1 MTHGLMRI
9 AYFINQYP
17 KVSHSFIRREILALE
32 QQGVAVSRF
41 AIRGWDD
48 KVLDPD
54 DLSEQQKTQY
64 VLQTG
69 LVPLAR
75 AALGCLVRRPAGFVG
90 ALRAAWTCS
99 RQSDRSLAYHLIY
112 LAEACWLL
120 DRLSA
125 ARVRHVHAHFGTNS
139 AEVVMLAR
147 LLGGP
152 SYSFTVHGPEEFDK
166 PQGLH
171 LQEKMAQAAFTVAI
185 SSFGRSQLFRW
196 VGHAHW
202 PRVHVVHCG
211 LDRAFHQGH
220 EAPVPDVPRLVCVG
234 RICEQKGQLLLVQ
247 ALAEVVRRGHDCEL
261 VLAGDGDMRPQ
272 VESLVRAYGL
282 ERRVSITGWI
292 DSARVRHELLQARA
306 MVLPSFAEG
315 LPVVIME
322 ALALGRPVLTTTIAG
337 IPELVRGGENGWL
350 VPAGDVSAL
359 AEAMAAV
366 LQTPVEQLTR
376 MGQAGRE
383 RVLQQHDVDTEARK
397 LKALFV
403 GVQA

>member
-1 MTHGLMRI
+1 MTHGPMQI

-64 VLQTG
+64 VLRTG
-69 LVPLAR
+69 LVQLVR
-75 AALGCLVRRPAGFVG
+75 AALGCLVRRPARFVV

-99 RQSDRSLAYHLIY
+99 WQSDRPLAYHLIY

-166 PQGLH
+166 PLGLH

-211 LDRAFHQGH
+211 LDRAFHHGH
-220 EAPVPDVPRLVCVG
+220 DAPVPDVPRLVCVG
-234 RICEQKGQLLLVQ
+234 RICEQKGQLLLMQ

-261 VLAGDGDMRPQ
+261 VLAGDGEMRPQ

-282 ERRVSITGWI
+282 ERRVTITGWI

-306 MVLPSFAEG
+306 LVLPSFAEG

-322 ALALGRPVLTTTIAG
+322 ALALGRPVLTTSIAG
-337 IPELVRGGENGWL
+337 IPELVQDGQNGWL

-359 AEAMAAV
+359 ADAMAAV
-366 LQTPVEQLTR
+366 LQTPVDRLTR

-383 RVLQQHDVDTEARK
+383 RVLQRHDVNTEAGK